1 MKIFDKMKDV
11 IGLADYEEDE
21 MYEDEYDQEDNDSSV
36 KERSSYYK
44 RKNNIINV
52 HSNIDMKLFIC
63 EPKRYEDCTRAVDE
77 LKNRKP
83 VVLNLENMDT
93 DIKKQIFEFIKG
105 SVYALEASIQKVS
118 REIFVI
124 APSNVQID
132 GQLKEKLEKNYFPW
146 K

>member
-21 MYEDEYDQEDNDSSV
+21 MYDDEYEQEDSSAAV
-36 KERSSYYK
+36 KEKSSYYK

-105 SVYALEASIQKVS
+105 SVYALEANIQKVS